1 MKRWLKVV
9 AFFFLFLL
17 IVGGVFSG
25 FPRWI
30 ACQQPERLEH
40 AALQQNLLTMRRAI
54 DRYWQDKEKPPQ
66 SLQVLVDSGY
76 LREIP
81 ADPLTRSNQT
91 WIVERKKDSPNT
103 PSGIVNVISAAAG
116 ADKNGKPYN
125 QY

>member
-9 AFFFLFLL
+9 AFFLLFLL
-17 IVGGVFSG
+17 IVGGVFTARHVGHVRRSK
-25 FPRWI
+25 
-30 ACQQPERLEH
+30 EVE
-40 AALQQNLLTMRRAI
+40 LQQNLWAMRHAI
-54 DRYWQDKEKPPQ
+54 DFYWQDKEKPPQ
-66 SLQVLVDSGY
+66 SLQELVDSGY